1 MPPPAAFTYVP
12 LGAGPRNC
20 IGGAY
25 GVFETE
31 VILARL
37 LQQFEFQLARPRIQ
51 AHMGATLEPRPG
63 VMMTARRRSRAGEQS
78 TPK

>member
-1 MPPPAAFTYVP
+1 MP

-25 GVFETE
+25 GVFETAA
-31 VILARL
+31 VLARL

-51 AHMGATLEPRPG
+51 AHMGATLEPKPG
-63 VMMTARRRSRAGEQS
+63 VVMTVRRRSRSGEQS
-78 TPK
+78 VLK